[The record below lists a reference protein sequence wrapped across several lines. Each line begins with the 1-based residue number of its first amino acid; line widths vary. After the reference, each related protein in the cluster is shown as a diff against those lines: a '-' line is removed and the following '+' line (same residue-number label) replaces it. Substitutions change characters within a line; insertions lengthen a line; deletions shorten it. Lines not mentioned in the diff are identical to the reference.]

1 MPIRSDISSVFYLL
15 LLGDVAN
22 YSPLCGQ
29 LYLFSI
35 FIIRWTSYI
44 YHYIRI
50 FVSSRVCGILVVEGT
65 LLICMYCNV
74 CLR

>member
-1 MPIRSDISSVFYLL
+1 MSLS
-15 LLGDVAN
+15 A
-22 YSPLCGQ
+22 
-29 LYLFSI
+29 

-44 YHYIRI
+44 YIYIRI

-74 CLR
+74 CVR